1 MFRLRKKKHDP
12 IPHQIGMP
20 RQLLDAVGTPLIL
33 ISPDMDILFMNER
46 ARELLDTVPGETG
59 KLKDIMRVVVSEERD
74 YVSSMI
80 KSGFSGENV
89 QLGFNTRIRKATG
102 EIVHVH
108 MITSVLAAE
117 GKSALIIT
125 LNDVTER
132 ESAEERYRTL
142 VEHSS
147 DAILIVG
154 LKGEILSS
162 NAATTAFFGFSPEE
176 LEGEEL
182 LNLISLEEEST
193 HPVNSGGG
201 EGKDG
206 EAVKWPAEFRARA
219 AIGGSERLLEVTT
232 AGIGGRDVGRKT
244 LVMINDI
251 TEREKARRRL
261 DMSEERYQTIVE
273 ETKEAI
279 VMVNRGGEIVYA
291 NPAAETMFDTTLVEA
306 RGKSVFQY
314 IDPVDKDK
322 GNDELRKV
330 LETGRP
336 GRNVSLRCLRTDE
349 AKLDVEVST
358 GIVGWPG
365 DDAVVLFVIRDVTE
379 RLKAEAE
386 KVLKLKMKEAN
397 ARITSVFVD
406 QEDTDAAIKET
417 LEIIVNLLDVSHAFY
432 MELSRN
438 NEEAKIIDHVKEG
451 LEPGEVDINE
461 ITVERFGWAYE
472 KLSNRQEL
480 VISNV
485 DLIEGAKEK
494 ETAEK
499 YLVESIVIMPLFEGP
514 ELRRVIG
521 CDCIG
526 NEKEWLDQEIDF
538 IRGAA
543 AAVSQSLER
552 KRWVEEL
559 SKSQQFL
566 ENVTENI
573 AEGLMV
579 LHNGTITWVNSQM
592 CELYGYTK
600 EELVGKTPEIL
611 IQDSDYLK
619 NYVLEMMEM
628 LYKTGRYVSEEK
640 AVHKNGTVFDVQVS
654 LALIGSPDQSVVETV
669 VAVKDIT
676 QDKQMREEAATTA
689 EAYSTIFS
697 SVGDGLIVHTVDGE
711 IIDANERAS
720 LYSGYA
726 RDELLMMNL
735 KDLVPRRF
743 ESAYEKSKGE
753 VLREGFSVFETELR
767 KKEGL
772 TFPVEASMKQ
782 TMIWGKTVLL
792 SLLRD
797 ITERKK
803 AEEEDMKRTLQL
815 ASLNEVVKASASS
828 LDLDIVAESILNVAL
843 DVSGA
848 DTGVVVLETP
858 PGGRVLSAV
867 AFVGCPHEY
876 QVMFNQEFLAR
887 TCMDVASSPEGATIM
902 GRDRAREWL
911 GIVDAMRKSNSVEML
926 FIPLKS
932 GEKLV
937 GVIALGS
944 KRRDIFV
951 SRDKDFYNAIGAEI
965 GVSIENALIYRELA
979 AEHERLSLLYRSAQS
994 ISGELEL
1001 GLLLGTT
1008 VQKASRAVRAES
1020 GIIGLLEPG
1029 SYEIHWSSS
1038 HNVDLD
1044 KLVDDRTTVK
1054 KGIGGLVLREKR
1066 ALLISPEFNL
1076 PDGLEKELQSDPI
1089 VKALGATEFVV
1100 VPLISKDRVVGIIC
1114 LVVEGG
1120 ARRLSNEDALLL
1132 EAMGRQAGVAIEN
1145 AKLYEETR
1153 KHLEALEEAHREL
1166 MVLDMMKSDFVS
1178 TVSHELRSPLAVIGG
1193 FAKTLVEHY
1202 GEIDRET
1209 ERESMSIILE
1219 KSIALEGLIE
1229 NILDMSR
1236 IEEGRLGVTIKQ
1248 FNLVELAQAT
1258 CNDLGMASEKH
1269 KIQLNPAFHNVE
1281 VVADPEKV
1289 EVALGNL
1296 IRNAIKFSPEGGFV
1310 TVSVGLTDG
1319 LAEVSVRDEGVG
1331 IPEEELEKI
1340 FDRFYQVE
1348 SHEARSF
1355 SGSGLGLYI
1364 TRELLHVM
1372 NGEISVESELGKGSV
1387 FIFRLPLA
1395 GLYEDTAE

>member
-1 MFRLRKKKHDP
+1 MSPLKKKKRDP
-12 IPHQIGMP
+12 IPHQLGMP
-20 RQLLDAVGTPLIL
+20 RQLLDAVGNALIL
-33 ISPDMDILFMNER
+33 VSPDMDILYMNER
-46 ARELLDTVPGETG
+46 ALELLGTSASDTG
-59 KLKDIMRVVVSEERD
+59 KLKDVLRLVAPEERD
-74 YVSSMI
+74 YISSMI

-89 QLGFNTRIRKATG
+89 QLGFNTRLKKGSG
-102 EIVHVH
+102 ETIFVH
-108 MITSVLAAE
+108 MVTSIIAAE
-117 GKSALIIT
+117 GKSALMIT
-125 LNDVTER
+125 LNNVTEK

-142 VEHSS
+142 VENSS
-147 DAILIVG
+147 DAIMIVG
-154 LKGEILSS
+154 QKGEILSA
-162 NAATTAFFGFSPEE
+162 NKATSEFFGLSLEE
-176 LEGEEL
+176 LEGREIMEFL
-182 LNLISLEEEST
+182 TPDAEIEVKSKVE
-193 HPVNSGGG
+193 GGL
-201 EGKDG
+201 GK
-206 EAVKWPAEFRARA
+206 EKHRMKWPGEFRAKA
-219 AIGGSERLLEVTT
+219 AKSGSEHILEVTT
-232 AGIGGRDVGRKT
+232 AGIGGREIGRKT
-244 LVMINDI
+244 LVMIKDI
-251 TEREKARRRL
+251 TEREKALRRL

-273 ETKEAI
+273 ETREAI
-279 VMVNRGGEIVYA
+279 VMVDHEGKILYS
-291 NPAAETMFDTTLVEA
+291 NPAAEEMFYTTLAEAKGKNIFQYVDTIDKEKGNEELVKVFDT
-306 RGKSVFQY
+306 GK
-314 IDPVDKDK
+314 
-322 GNDELRKV
+322 
-330 LETGRP
+330 P
-336 GRNVSLRCLRTDE
+336 GKNIGLKCVRADGT
-349 AKLDVEVST
+349 KIDVEVST

-365 DDAVVLFVIRDVTE
+365 EDAVVLFVIRDVTE
-379 RLKAEAE
+379 RLRAQEE
-386 KVLKLKMKEAN
+386 KVLKLKMEEASSK
-397 ARITSVFVD
+397 ITSIFVD
-406 QEDTDAAIKET
+406 QEDTDSAIEQT
-417 LEIIVNLLDVSHAFY
+417 MEIIVNLLDVSHAFY
-432 MELSRN
+432 LELPRG
-438 NEEAKIIDHVKEG
+438 EDDETKVIEWLKEG
-451 LEPGEVDINE
+451 LDTGEVDLRE
-461 ITVERFGWAYE
+461 ITAERLSWAYDN
-472 KLSNRQEL
+472 LSRRKEI
-480 VISNV
+480 VIS
-485 DLIEGAKEK
+485 DTSEIEGVAEK

-499 YLVESIVIMPLFEGP
+499 YSVKSIVIAPLFEGP

-521 CDCIG
+521 CDSIG
-526 NEKEWLDQEIDF
+526 VKKEWREQELDF
-538 IRGAA
+538 IRGTVD
-543 AAVSQSLER
+543 AVSQSLER
-552 KRWVEEL
+552 KRWLEEL

-566 ENVTENI
+566 ENVTENV

-579 LHNGTITWVNSQM
+579 LHNGVITWANSQM
-592 CELYGYTK
+592 CELYGYLR
-600 EELVGKTPEIL
+600 EELVGSTAEIL

-619 NYVLEMMEM
+619 NYVMDMLEM

-654 LALIGSPDQSVVETV
+654 LALIGSPHKNVVETV

-676 QDKQMREEAATTA
+676 QEKQMREEAATTA

-697 SVGDGLIVHTVDGE
+697 SVGDGLIVHTVEGE

-735 KDLVPRRF
+735 KDLVPKKF

-753 VLREGFSVFETELR
+753 VLREGSSVFEAEI
-767 KKEGL
+767 KKKDGL
-772 TFPVEASMKQ
+772 SFPVEASMKQ

-803 AEEEDMKRTLQL
+803 AVEEDLKRTLQL
-815 ASLNEVVKASASS
+815 ASLNEVVKASTSS
-828 LDLDIVAESILNVAL
+828 LDLDIVAEAILNVAS

-848 DTGVVVLETP
+848 DSGVVILETP

-867 AFVGCPHEY
+867 AFVGCTPDY
-876 QVMFNQEFLAR
+876 QGLFGQEFLGR
-887 TCMDVASSPEGATIM
+887 TYMDVASAPEGATIM
-902 GRDRAREWL
+902 GMDRAEEWL
-911 GIVDAMRKSNSVEML
+911 GVGEAMRKSNSAEML

-937 GVIALGS
+937 GTIALGS
-944 KRRDIFV
+944 KRRDVFV
-951 SRDKDFYNAIGAEI
+951 SRDVDFYNAIGAEI

-1001 GLLLGTT
+1001 DLLLETT
-1008 VQKASRAVRAES
+1008 VQKASRAVKAES
-1020 GIIGLLEPG
+1020 GIISLIEPG
-1029 SYEIHWSSS
+1029 SYQLEWSSS
-1038 HNVDLD
+1038 YNLDLSG
-1044 KLVDDRTTVK
+1044 LNSINTNAN

-1066 ALLISPEFNL
+1066 ALLISPDFNL
-1076 PDGLEKELQSDPI
+1076 PDGLEKELKSDPI
-1089 VKALGATEFVV
+1089 VRALGATEFVV

-1145 AKLYEETR
+1145 AKLYEETK

-1193 FAKTLVEHY
+1193 FAKTLVEHH

-1209 ERESMSIILE
+1209 EMESMGIILE

-1236 IEEGRLGVTIKQ
+1236 IEEGRLGVTIKH
-1248 FNLVELAQAT
+1248 FNLVELTEAM
-1258 CNDLGMASEKH
+1258 CNDLGRASDKH
-1269 KIQLNPAFHNVE
+1269 EIRLMPSITKIE
-1281 VVADPEKV
+1281 VMADPEKV

-1296 IRNAIKFSPEGGFV
+1296 IRNAIKFSPEGGQV
-1310 TVSVGLTDG
+1310 TVTVGMADG
-1319 LAEVSVRDEGVG
+1319 LAEVAVEDEGVG
-1331 IPEEELEKI
+1331 IPEHELEKI

-1387 FIFRLPLA
+1387 FVFELPLS
-1395 GLYEDTAE
+1395 G